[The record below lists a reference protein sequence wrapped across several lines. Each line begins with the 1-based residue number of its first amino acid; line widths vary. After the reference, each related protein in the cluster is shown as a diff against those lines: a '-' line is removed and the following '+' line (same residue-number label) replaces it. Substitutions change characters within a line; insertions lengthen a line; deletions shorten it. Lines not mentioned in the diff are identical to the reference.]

1 MGSSLDG
8 SSTYSFLIILIAI
21 AFLIPGVSAQQTH
34 DDPLEVGERAPDF
47 EIPSTLPGLSG
58 RNIVQISALLEQG
71 QTVVL
76 AFFPRAFTG
85 G

>member
-8 SSTYSFLIILIAI
+8 SSTYSFLIIII
-21 AFLIPGVSAQQTH
+21 VMVFLIPGVSAQQTH

-58 RNIVQISALLEQG
+58 RNVVQIGALIEQG
-71 QTVVL
+71 KTVVL
-76 AFFPRAFTG
+76 AFFPKAFTG

>member
-1 MGSSLDG
+1 M
-8 SSTYSFLIILIAI
+8 

-58 RNIVQISALLEQG
+58 RNIVQIAALNEQG
-71 QTVVL
+71 NTVVL
-76 AFFPRAFTG
+76 AFFPKAFTG

>member
-1 MGSSLDG
+1 MGSLLEG
-8 SSTYSFLIILIAI
+8 SSAYSFLIIIIAI
-21 AFLIPGVSAQQTH
+21 AFLMPGVSAQQANN
-34 DDPLEVGERAPDF
+34 DPLEVGEKAPDF

-58 RNIVQISALLEQG
+58 RNIVQISALIEQG
-71 QTVVL
+71 NTVVL

>member
-1 MGSSLDG
+1 MGASLEG
-8 SSTYSFLIILIAI
+8 SSTYSFLIIII
-21 AFLIPGVSAQQTH
+21 VMVFLIPSVSAQQTH
-34 DDPLEVGERAPDF
+34 DDPLEVGEKAPDF

-58 RNIVQISALLEQG
+58 RNIVQISALIEQG
-71 QTVVL
+71 NTVVL